1 MQRRDILVLLKTA
14 AIPIAI
20 LVASGLG
27 FAFLLTLR
35 EKPAAAV
42 VPQPEIMVETVE
54 VEPHDRLEI
63 EADGQIVAHRE
74 LTLSA
79 EVAGRVVEKAEQC
92 RSGSYVQA
100 GQLLLKIDPR
110 DFELEVRRLT
120 LEVRQAEAAVSE
132 LRQQIAGTEEL
143 IGIAQDAVE
152 IAQRELQRQSGLA
165 SGGATSQSSLDRSR
179 QAELATRNELLKLQ
193 NTLRTQTMQERRL
206 LQSVKST
213 RTELEKA
220 QLDLQRTQILAPV
233 DGVIVADPVE
243 EGGYVVPGTPVAT
256 VLDTSSVEVS
266 CTLRMDELRW
276 LWREAPSRE
285 EARELASESPRIRPT
300 PATVIYRMGGAEFAW
315 DGILAHYEGAGVD
328 ERTRTVACR
337 VRVAD
342 PRQVHV
348 RGERTTLVPPPAALL
363 PGMFVTVIVHADTP
377 PGSLLRIPEAAV
389 RPGNRAWVVREGR
402 LQVESVDVVRLVE
415 RNSPE
420 RITQFTSSPVTPPA
434 DPSPEP
440 RAPVLEEASEMD
452 GLVVPHRDVAIAAQV
467 AGVVLRKSEQAD
479 AGQMVAKGTVLFEI
493 DSQDHQ
499 LQVAQAEAQL
509 EEVRSARAETE
520 VEVEGTQKLIELA
533 RQDLTLQQAE
543 VERQQRLE
551 GRGASAADIDLAR
564 GNELTA
570 RRTLVTLENQLAV
583 LQVSRERL
591 QQAVELAE
599 VRLEKLRL
607 ELERTQI
614 VAPFDAIIV
623 EDHAEQGDY
632 VQPGTSL
639 VTLSDTSTAEVRVHL
654 QVYQLAQLIHGYKRS
669 LQSAGAGGE
678 ALETVYELPDTP
690 ATVLYRIGDQ
700 VYAWEGR
707 LTRTEG
713 IGVDAST
720 RTIPCRVRVD
730 EPRQLR
736 RLPQSGGAAVGNS
749 PPALLRGM
757 YVSVVIDAPLNREP
771 LVKNLLP
778 LEATPVDRFMALID
792 ATSSGLRSGDR
803 VVVTPLPRAESGM
816 VVSERTGEL

>member
-1 MQRRDILVLLKTA
+1 MHGRPILVLLKTA

-20 LVASGLG
+20 LIASGLG

-42 VPQPEIMVETVE
+42 VSQPEIIVETVA
-54 VEPHDRLEI
+54 VEPHDRLQI
-63 EADGQIVAHRE
+63 EADGQIVPHRE

-79 EVAGRVVEKAEQC
+79 EVAGRVTDKAEQC
-92 RSGSYVQA
+92 RSGSYVKA
-100 GQLLLKIDPR
+100 GQLLLNIDPR

-120 LEVRQAEAAVSE
+120 LEVKQVEAAVSE
-132 LRQQIAGTEEL
+132 LRQQIVGTEDL
-143 IGIAQDAVE
+143 IGVAQEAVE
-152 IAQRELQRQSGLA
+152 IAQRGLQRQTVLA
-165 SGGATSQSSLDRSR
+165 SGGATSQSSLDRTR

-193 NTLRTQTMQERRL
+193 NTLRAQTAQETRL
-206 LQSVKST
+206 LQSLKSM

-243 EGGYVVPGTPVAT
+243 EGGYVVPGTPVAI
-256 VLDTSSVEVS
+256 VLDTSSVDVS

-276 LWREAPSRE
+276 LWREAPSRDGVSD
-285 EARELASESPRIRPT
+285 LTSGASRITPT

-315 DGILAHYEGAGVD
+315 DGVLARYEGAGVD

-342 PRQVHV
+342 PRQVRV
-348 RGERTTLVPPPAALL
+348 QGQRTTSVPAPPALL
-363 PGMFVTVIVHADTP
+363 PGMFVTVIIHAETP

-415 RNSPE
+415 RDSPE
-420 RITQFTSSPVTPPA
+420 QITQFTFSPVTPAA
-434 DPSPEP
+434 DPPPAP
-440 RAPVLEEASEMD
+440 RAPVLERTPELE
-452 GLVVPHRDVAIAAQV
+452 GLVVSHRDVAIAAQV
-467 AGVVLRKSEQAD
+467 AGSVLRKSEQAD
-479 AGQMVAKGTVLFEI
+479 AGQMVTKGAVLFEI
-493 DSQDHQ
+493 DSQDYQ

-509 EEVRSARAETE
+509 EEARSALAEAD
-520 VEVEGTQKLIELA
+520 VDVAGTKKLIELA
-533 RQDLTLQQAE
+533 EQDLALQQAE

-564 GNELTA
+564 SNEVTA
-570 RRTLVTLENQLAV
+570 RRTLLTLQNQLAV
-583 LQVSRERL
+583 LQITRERL
-591 QQAVELAE
+591 QQALELAE

-607 ELERTQI
+607 ELERTRI
-614 VAPFDAIIV
+614 VAPFDAIVV
-623 EDHAEQGDY
+623 EDHVEQGDY

-639 VTLSDTSTAEVRVHL
+639 VTLSDTSAAEVRVHL
-654 QVYQLAQLIHGYKRS
+654 QVYQLAQLINSYKIS
-669 LQSAGAGGE
+669 LQSAGDE
-678 ALETVYELPDTP
+678 ALESVYELPDTP

-713 IGVDAST
+713 IGVEPST
-720 RTIPCRVRVD
+720 RTMPCRVRVD
-730 EPRQLR
+730 EPRQMR
-736 RLPQSGGAAVGNS
+736 RLPQSGGTAVGNA

-757 YVSVVIDAPLNREP
+757 YVSVLIHAPLNREP
-771 LVKNLLP
+771 MVKDLLT
-778 LEATPVDRFMALID
+778 LDATAVERFMALID
-792 ATSSGLRSGDR
+792 ATSSGLQSGDR
-803 VVVTPLPRAESGM
+803 VVVTPLPRAENGM